1 MRMSPKLLWCLL
13 AGALAL
19 AGASSCRK
27 PGEAVKS
34 DLEQAGY
41 SLTPAD
47 WFRATRGNDV
57 PALKKFIA
65 GGFAF
70 ESLDESGD
78 SALHAAAAAGAQ
90 DSADF
95 LLDRGIPID
104 QRGALD
110 RTPLMS
116 AVLADQTTMVRWLL
130 RQGADPRLKD
140 KEGYAPLLLAVREG
154 KPGSV
159 AELTPYTR
167 ENLDAAILL
176 AALVGQTDSI
186 DTLTNYGASV
196 YARMEDGRT
205 PLMIAAE
212 NGHAEAVKLLL
223 EIGASRF
230 SIDAAGKTAADLA
243 TEAGHAE
250 IAALISREPT
260 ADDLALESP
269 EQVAKSMDAFVDAAI
284 APGAPEDAGN
294 AAIPAIAASPANPAA
309 SPTDTQATPTTTP
322 TTPAQPVSSRPIEGQ
337 TLSAAVPASAV
348 ASNPGSPAAPIEPAT
363 ASATPAATPTR
374 PDTFA
379 LPPLVMRHY
388 REREIPLQ
396 VRSVEGETA
405 TLALPAASGSP
416 TREVT
421 VRSGEALPGTRLK
434 VVRVQRRM
442 EDSKLNL
449 GQPTEVSVIEVEDTT
464 TQARREWISGVPAI
478 GHDPIALVEDAATGQ
493 RYTATPGQRFKS
505 AEGVEYIISD
515 VRPSQLVIEDVATGA
530 VQTIPLRGPRG

>member
-41 SLTPAD
+41 SLTLAD

-116 AVLADQTTMVRWLL
+116 AVLADQTAMVRWLL

-212 NGHAEAVKLLL
+212 NGHADAVKLLL

-230 SIDAAGKTAADLA
+230 STDAAGKTAADLA

-284 APGAPEDAGN
+284 APGAPEDGAN
-294 AAIPAIAASPANPAA
+294 PANPT
-309 SPTDTQATPTTTP
+309 STPSETQASTTHPT
-322 TTPAQPVSSRPIEGQ
+322 QPVSSRPIEGQ

-348 ASNPGSPAAPIEPAT
+348 AGNPSSPADPSEASD
-363 ASATPAATPTR
+363 ASAPAAASPTR

-449 GQPTEVSVIEVEDTT
+449 GQPTEVSVIEVEDTS